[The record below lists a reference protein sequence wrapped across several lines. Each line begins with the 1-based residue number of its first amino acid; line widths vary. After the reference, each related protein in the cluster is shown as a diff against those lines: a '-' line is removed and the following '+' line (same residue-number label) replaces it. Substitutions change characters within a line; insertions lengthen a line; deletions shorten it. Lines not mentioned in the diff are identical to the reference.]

1 MKKVTKK
8 NRNRY
13 IPHHRRSYRYP
24 NAADASYYWNK
35 ISDGILTVATTCG
48 AATIL
53 IVLFT
58 MG

>member
-8 NRNRY
+8 NRNRKV
-13 IPHHRRSYRYP
+13 IHFRHSYRYP
-24 NAADASYYWNK
+24 NAAEASYYWNK
-35 ISDGILTVATTCG
+35 ISDGVLTVATTCG

-53 IVLFT
+53 LFLFT